1 MPGQGYVSVQPMED
15 LLDRQRRSWQ
25 LGATLFVGF
34 GVLALLVA
42 AVGLYGTVS
51 YDVAQRTH
59 ELGVRSALG
68 ARGVDLVRLVVGQ
81 AVRLA
86 GAGVVLGLTLALLA
100 SPWIQPLLFK
110 QSARDL
116 RAGGAGAARRRPARQ
131 RRGLPRAAP
140 HHPRPPP
147 PRPPAPPPPPRG
159 GGGAPPPP
167 PPRRSLPSGRYP
179 LPSPIG
185 R

>member
-1 MPGQGYVSVQPMED
+1 M
-15 LLDRQRRSWQ
+15 
-25 LGATLFVGF
+25 GF

-51 YDVAQRTH
+51 CDVAQRTH

-116 RAGGAGAARRRPARQ
+116 RAGGAAAARRRRARERHAIAPRRPHRSQ
-131 RRGLPRAAP
+131 PGAPRGLKPWAVPVPTA
-140 HHPRPPP
+140 
-147 PRPPAPPPPPRG
+147 
-159 GGGAPPPP
+159 
-167 PPRRSLPSGRYP
+167 SLPSGRYP

-185 R
+185 RLR